1 MAQWVEDPELSLKQ
15 LVTAMMQ
22 VQSLPQELPH
32 AMGVTKKK
40 KKKKKKE
47 TYLKFSQAEGNIKA
61 V

>member
-15 LVTAMMQ
+15 LVTAMTQ

-40 KKKKKKE
+40 E
-47 TYLKFSQAEGNIKA
+47 TYLKFSQAEGNIKT